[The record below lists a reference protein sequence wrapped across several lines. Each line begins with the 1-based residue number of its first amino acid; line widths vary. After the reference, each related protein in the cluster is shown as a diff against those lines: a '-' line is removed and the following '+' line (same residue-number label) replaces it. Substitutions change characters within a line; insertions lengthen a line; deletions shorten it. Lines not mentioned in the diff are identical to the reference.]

1 MSEVKVFR
9 VVGKIAKPNYQTDF
23 RKEIRALKPEEAVEK
38 VYMEI
43 GSKHRAKRSQ
53 IKVLKIEEIG
63 FDDVSDPTIRKM
75 MAGERESGGQ

>member
-1 MSEVKVFR
+1 MTEVKVFR

-53 IKVLKIEEIG
+53 IKVLKVEEIG
-63 FDDVSDPTIRKM
+63 LEDVSDPTIRKM
-75 MAGERESGGQ
+75 MSGERESGGQ

>member
-1 MSEVKVFR
+1 MTEVKVFR
-9 VVGKIAKPNYQTDF
+9 VVGKIAKPNYRTDF

-53 IKVLKIEEIG
+53 IKVLKVEEIG
-63 FDDVSDPTIRKM
+63 FEDVSDPTIRKL

>member
-1 MSEVKVFR
+1 VTEVKVFR
-9 VVGKIAKPNYQTDF
+9 VVGKIAKPNYNTDF

-53 IKVLKIEEIG
+53 IKVLKVEEIG
-63 FDDVSDPTIRKM
+63 LEDVSDPTIKKLM
-75 MAGERESGGQ
+75 SGERESG

>member
-1 MSEVKVFR
+1 
-9 VVGKIAKPNYQTDF
+9 
-23 RKEIRALKPEEAVEK
+23 LKPEEAVEK

-53 IKVLKIEEIG
+53 IKVLKVEEIG

>member
-9 VVGKIAKPNYQTDF
+9 VIGKIAKPNYQTNF

-38 VYMEI
+38 IYMEI

-53 IKVLKIEEIG
+53 IKVLKVEEIG
-63 FDDVSDPTIRKM
+63 FEDVSDPTIRKM
-75 MAGERESGGQ
+75 MGGERDSGGQ

>member
-1 MSEVKVFR
+1 MTEVKVFR
-9 VVGKIAKPNYQTDF
+9 VVGKITKPNYKTDF

-53 IKVLKIEEIG
+53 IRVLKVEEIG
-63 FDDVSDPTIRKM
+63 LEDVSDPTIRKLM
-75 MAGERESGGQ
+75 SGERESGGK

>member
-9 VVGKIAKPNYQTDF
+9 VVGKIAKPNYRTDF

-38 VYMEI
+38 VYMDI

-53 IKVLKIEEIG
+53 IKVLKVEEIG
-63 FDDVSDPTIRKM
+63 LEEVSDPTIKKM
-75 MAGERESGGQ
+75 MSGERESGGK

>member
-1 MSEVKVFR
+1 VTEVKVFR
-9 VVGKIAKPNYQTDF
+9 VVGKIAKPNYRTDF

-53 IKVLKIEEIG
+53 IKVLKVEEIG
-63 FDDVSDPTIRKM
+63 LDDVSDPTIRKM